1 MIRLSDDMGL
11 LDGKVAF
18 ITGAA
23 SGIGRSAA
31 IRFASEGARV
41 AVADM
46 DEVDGTKVCKQ
57 IERAGGK
64 AIFAACDVS
73 DSEQVKR
80 AIDRTVKDLGRLDV
94 VFANAGINGVWAPLD
109 ELKPEEWDKTLAINL
124 KGTFLTLHHAI
135 RHLKRVGG
143 GSVIITSSVN
153 GTRTFSNPGAH
164 AYSTSKAGQVALMKM
179 AALELGRHD
188 IRVNAICPGAIRT
201 NIEDSTRKRG
211 TDKIG
216 IKVEL
221 PEGHPAIDEGQGEPD
236 EVADTCLFLAS
247 DLSRHVSGVEI
258 FVDGGAS
265 LLR

>member
-1 MIRLSDDMGL
+1 MGL
-11 LDGKVAF
+11 LDGRVAF
-18 ITGAA
+18 VTGAA

-31 IRFASEGARV
+31 VRFAKEGAKV
-41 AVADM
+41 AIADT
-46 DEVDGTKVCKQ
+46 DEGDGTRVCKE
-57 IERAGGK
+57 IERAGGE
-64 AIFAACDVS
+64 AIFARCDVS

-80 AIDRTVKDLGRLDV
+80 AIDRTVKELGRLDV

-109 ELKPEEWDKTLAINL
+109 ELRPEEWDRTLAVNL
-124 KGTFLTLHHAI
+124 KGTYLTLHHAI
-135 RHLKRVGG
+135 PHLKRLGG
-143 GSVIITSSVN
+143 GSIIITSSVN
-153 GTRTFSNPGAH
+153 GTRTFSNAGAS

-188 IRVNAICPGAIRT
+188 IRVNAICPGAIHT
-201 NIEDSTRKRG
+201 NIEESTKKRH
-211 TDKIG
+211 TDTIG
-216 IKVEL
+216 IKVVL
-221 PEGHPAIDEGQGEPD
+221 PEGSPAIDGGQGEPE

>member
-1 MIRLSDDMGL
+1 MGM

-23 SGIGRSAA
+23 SGIGRAA
-31 IRFASEGARV
+31 ALRFAREGAKV
-41 AVADM
+41 AVADT
-46 DEVDGTKVCKQ
+46 DVEDGTKVARE

-64 AIFAACDVS
+64 AIFTACDVS
-73 DSEQVKR
+73 DDGQVKE
-80 AIDRTVKDLGRLDV
+80 AIDRTVKELGRLDV

-109 ELKPEEWDKTLAINL
+109 ELKPEEWDKTLTINL
-124 KGTFLTLHHAI
+124 KGTYLTLHHAI
-135 RHLKRVGG
+135 PHLKRFGG
-143 GSVIITSSVN
+143 GSILITSSVN
-153 GTRTFSNPGAH
+153 GTRTFSNPGAS

-188 IRVNAICPGAIRT
+188 IRVNAICPGAIDT
-201 NIEDSTRKRG
+201 NINDTTKKRN
-211 TDKIG
+211 TEKIG
-216 IKVEL
+216 IKFEL
-221 PEGHPAIDEGQGEPD
+221 PQGSPAIDGGKGEPE